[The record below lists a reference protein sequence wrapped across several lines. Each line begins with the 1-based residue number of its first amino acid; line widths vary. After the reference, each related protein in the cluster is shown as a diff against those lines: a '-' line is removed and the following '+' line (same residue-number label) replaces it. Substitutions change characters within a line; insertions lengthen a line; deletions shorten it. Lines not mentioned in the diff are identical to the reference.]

1 MQSYLLRCSHGLSA
15 YGKCQSRIHR
25 IIVVCGRPDGWN
37 MNFTIG
43 DRSDGNVKLQDSQ
56 ADQNAKAWI
65 EYRGVWY
72 FKPSETYPVS
82 PMGSSLDVAS
92 TIVLSTPKIQYMT
105 VT

>member
-56 ADQNAKAWI
+56 
-65 EYRGVWY
+65 
-72 FKPSETYPVS
+72 KPIR
-82 PMGSSLDVAS
+82 MLRLG
-92 TIVLSTPKIQYMT
+92 LSTVGFGILSRPKRILSVQWEAVWTLSQLSCFLRPKYNT
-105 VT
+105 

>member
-37 MNFTIG
+37 MNFTIE

-56 ADQNAKAWI
+56 
-65 EYRGVWY
+65 
-72 FKPSETYPVS
+72 KPIR
-82 PMGSSLDVAS
+82 MLRLG
-92 TIVLSTPKIQYMT
+92 LST
-105 VT
+105 VGLVF